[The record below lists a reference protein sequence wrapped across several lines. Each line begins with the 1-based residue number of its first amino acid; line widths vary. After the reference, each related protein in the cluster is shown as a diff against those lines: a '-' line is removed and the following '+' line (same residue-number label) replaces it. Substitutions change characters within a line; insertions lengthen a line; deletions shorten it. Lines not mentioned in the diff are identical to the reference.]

1 MPSDS
6 YGCGIPAAT
15 LGPWRNPSYPA
26 IRRQRPAAG
35 RVALWLD
42 PDDLRRL
49 AEHCCCPED
58 APAEVTE
65 RCLRLRFRARA
76 ALHKGGLIG

>member
-1 MPSDS
+1 MAEPVV
-6 YGCGIPAAT
+6 PT
-15 LGPWRNPSYPA
+15 GPQA
-26 IRRQRPAAG
+26 EAAAG

-42 PDDLRRL
+42 PDDLRSL

-76 ALHKGGLIG
+76 ALQKGGLIG

>member
-1 MPSDS
+1 MAGPVVPTD
-6 YGCGIPAAT
+6 PQAEAAE
-15 LGPWRNPSYPA
+15 
-26 IRRQRPAAG
+26 G

-49 AEHCCCPED
+49 AEHCCAPED
-58 APAEVTE
+58 APAEATE

-76 ALHKGGLIG
+76 ALHTGGLIG

>member
-1 MPSDS
+1 M
-6 YGCGIPAAT
+6 T
-15 LGPWRNPSYPA
+15 
-26 IRRQRPAAG
+26 RPVVPTDPQDEADRG

-42 PDDLRRL
+42 PDDLRWL

-58 APAEVTE
+58 ASEEAED

-76 ALHKGGLIG
+76 ALHRSGASD